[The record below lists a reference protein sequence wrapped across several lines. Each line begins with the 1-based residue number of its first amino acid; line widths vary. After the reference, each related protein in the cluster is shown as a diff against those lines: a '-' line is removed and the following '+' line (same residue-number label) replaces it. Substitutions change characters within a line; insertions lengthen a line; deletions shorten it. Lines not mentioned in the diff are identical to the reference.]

1 MEIKQVRKNNCL
13 DLLPIFNELERYYF
27 GEKAASESELASY
40 LKQQVFSEYSGVK
53 VVAAYDGQR
62 IIGFATYTMMFPAP
76 RLSGQMYMKD
86 LFVSSLTRGKGVGLE
101 LMRHLASIAV
111 KNNCQRLDW
120 TAESTNPIA
129 GKFYQSIG
137 ASLIKEKDYYRFES
151 NTLKIM
157 AKSL

>member
-101 LMRHLASIAV
+101 L
-111 KNNCQRLDW
+111 
-120 TAESTNPIA
+120 
-129 GKFYQSIG
+129 
-137 ASLIKEKDYYRFES
+137 IKTITD
-151 NTLKIM
+151 LKVIP
-157 AKSL
+157 